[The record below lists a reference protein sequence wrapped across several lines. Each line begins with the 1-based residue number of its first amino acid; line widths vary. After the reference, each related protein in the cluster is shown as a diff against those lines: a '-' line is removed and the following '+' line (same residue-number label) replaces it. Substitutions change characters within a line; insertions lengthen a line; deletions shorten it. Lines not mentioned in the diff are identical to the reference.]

1 MSDLSIQWSR
11 LAELIGEGQSFL
23 LTGHGRPD
31 CDCLGSELAMAGI
44 LESLGKKVRIVNA
57 DPTPERLSFI
67 DPQTKVETLGDKT
80 PQSVLEGVDTMMVL
94 DTSAWDQLGAMAEVF
109 RQTSCKKLVLDH
121 HRSEDDMGAEV
132 FKDPEAEATGR
143 LVADL
148 AVELGVELTAEIASQ
163 LFTAIATDTGWF
175 RFGSTTADTYRC
187 IARLVEAGASP
198 PEIYRELYE
207 RQTMARLLLV
217 GRILAGATSELDGRL
232 VYLTANEEDFAE
244 TGSNR
249 SDTEDV
255 INRALE
261 ISGTEVAVLFV
272 ASDKS
277 TTKISLR
284 SRSDVDCSK
293 VAEKIGGGGH
303 RAASGATV
311 QKPLQDAMAP
321 VLEVVREAMQ

>member
-1 MSDLSIQWSR
+1 MSIPWSR
-11 LAELIGEGQSFL
+11 LAELIHEGEHFL

-44 LESLGKKVRIVNA
+44 LESLGKQVRIVNA
-57 DPTPERLSFI
+57 DPTPDRLSFI
-67 DPQTKVETLGDKT
+67 DPQSKVETLGDKT
-80 PQSVLEGVDTMMVL
+80 PEGVLKGVDTMMVL

-109 RQTSCKKLVLDH
+109 RQASCRKLVLDH

-148 AVELGVELTAEIASQ
+148 AAELEVDLTPLIATQ

-175 RFGSTTADTYRC
+175 RFSSTTAATYRC
-187 IARLVEAGASP
+187 IAGLVEAGASP

-217 GRILAGATSELDGRL
+217 GRILAGAKSDLDGRL
-232 VYLTANEEDFAE
+232 VYLTAREEDFAE
-244 TGSNR
+244 TGAMR

-261 ISGTEVAVLFV
+261 ISGTEVAVLFI
-272 ASDKS
+272 ATDSG
-277 TTKISLR
+277 TTKVSLR

-293 VAEKIGGGGH
+293 VAERIGGGGH
-303 RAASGATV
+303 RAASGASV
-311 QKPLQDAMAP
+311 QKPLQEAMAP
-321 VLEVVREAMQ
+321 VLEVVRQAMQ